1 MVKNI
6 TVGISDELSA
16 KMDEF
21 KEVNW
26 SAITRICIENYIKQ
40 RSSNKFEAAIASIQ
54 SKKSLEFKKGF
65 DFFIDRIEII
75 DFNDLEYIATFEP
88 TDPDERE
95 IFLNYLSEFA
105 NEIESL
111 MEDRG
116 IKINSQFLS
125 GMCSAAKEII
135 KRSR

>member
-40 RSSNKFEAAIASIQ
+40 RSSDKLEAAIASVQ
-54 SKKSLEFKKGF
+54 SKKGLEFKKGF
-65 DFFIDRIEII
+65 DFFIDKIEII
-75 DFNDLEYIATFEP
+75 DFNDLEYIANFEP
-88 TDPDERE
+88 TDPEE
-95 IFLNYLSEFA
+95 YENFLNYL
-105 NEIESL
+105 IEL
-111 MEDRG
+111 ADETEPWMEEKG
-116 IKINSQFLS
+116 IKINSQFIS
-125 GMCSAAKEII
+125 GMWSAAKEII